1 MYAIVEIAG
10 KQFKVREQERVYVP
24 LLQAA
29 VQDNLTLDR
38 VLLVADDGDVH
49 VGSPLVAN
57 ASVTALVLDHVKGDK
72 VLVFK
77 KRKRKRYRV
86 RRGHR
91 QQYTQ
96 LLIESVSLGK
106 KARSRK
112 KEAAEEPAEEPA
124 EA

>member
-38 VLLVADDGDVH
+38 VLLVADDGGVH

-57 ASVTALVLDHVKGDK
+57 ASVTAVVLDHVKGDK

-112 KEAAEEPAEEPA
+112 KEAAEVPAEEPA